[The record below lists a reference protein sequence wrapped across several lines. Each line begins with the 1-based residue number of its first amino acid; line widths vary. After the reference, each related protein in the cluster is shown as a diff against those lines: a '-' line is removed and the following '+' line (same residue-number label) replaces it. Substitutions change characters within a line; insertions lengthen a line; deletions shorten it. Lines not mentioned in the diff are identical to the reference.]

1 MSKTNNLS
9 FRHAI
14 SVYKVKKTLSISNGN
29 ISPMH
34 RHRKPISK
42 ARKIFKYTLLVAF
55 FISLIFIPTENVLS
69 AAGLSGTDIE
79 YDITNNVNN
88 TLGGIDFGNLD
99 NIVGN
104 LGSGTLNLFGTNNFG
119 AQVRQILNGDF
130 ASNYPNLFVA
140 MLALFGGVILDV
152 LPILTL
158 IIGITILSGFIQ
170 TLRHESGEGG
180 VKDIIHFVTYA
191 AVVVITMTMVTS
203 IVLSVGNA
211 LTSMT
216 NQMNIIFPILLSLM
230 VAVGGTVSAGV
241 YKPAVAILS
250 NGVMQIFTLVI
261 MPIFIITLVFSV
273 VGHLSPNTRLDKFVS
288 FFTSL
293 YKWLIGIIFT
303 MFLGFL
309 AIQGITAGAHD
320 GLSIRAARMTI
331 SSSVPILG
339 GYISQGFDLVMA
351 SSVLIKNAIGL
362 AGLYLLI
369 GAVFAPVVKIVVFSL
384 GLKLAA
390 AITQPIADDRISNFL
405 TTINKS
411 FSMLASVLIGAAFM
425 YFITIGL
432 VIMTGNSLF

>member
-1 MSKTNNLS
+1 MKIYDYRSATSIFRASCGRQKVAFTRVKSK
-9 FRHAI
+9 
-14 SVYKVKKTLSISNGN
+14 KESIR
-29 ISPMH
+29 I
-34 RHRKPISK
+34 
-42 ARKIFKYTLLVAF
+42 RKIFKYLILVAF
-55 FISLIFIPTENVLS
+55 AISLIFIPTESVLYAS
-69 AAGLSGTDIE
+69 GLSGSDVE

-88 TLGGIDFGNLD
+88 IFGGIDFGNLN

-104 LGSGTLNLFGTNNFG
+104 LGSGSLNLFGTNNFG
-119 AQVRQILNGDF
+119 GQVQRILNGDF
-130 ASNYPNLFVA
+130 ASDYPNLFVA

-152 LPILTL
+152 LPIITL
-158 IIGITILSGFIQ
+158 IIGITILSGFVQ
-170 TLRHESGEGG
+170 TIRHESGEGG

-191 AVVVITMTMVTS
+191 AVVVIVMTMVTS
-203 IVLSVGNA
+203 IVASVGSA
-211 LTSMT
+211 LTSMQT
-216 NQMNIIFPILLSLM
+216 QMNIIFPILLTLM
-230 VAVGGTVSAGV
+230 VAVGGNVSAGV
-241 YKPAVAILS
+241 YQPAVAILS

-261 MPIFIITLVFSV
+261 MPIFIITLVFAV
-273 VGHLSPNTRLDKFVS
+273 VGHLSPGTRLDKFVS

-293 YKWLIGIIFT
+293 YKWLVGIIFT

-309 AIQGITAGAHD
+309 TIQGITAATHD

-369 GAVFAPVVKIVVFSL
+369 GVVFAPVAKIIVFSL

-432 VIMTGNSLF
+432 IIMTGNSFY